1 MAVNPHTLT
10 PSPHGGNLPRHIP
23 RRFISCVHIGSA
35 IYCASIRYA
44 NRAKKIVTKALEVRI
59 EKPPPTMHEAL
70 RDIRELKARH
80 YTLHLRMMT
89 CVYVHDSL
97 GCICTPGI
105 TLVATSAGV
114 AAAGARS

>member
-1 MAVNPHTLT
+1 MSGNP
-10 PSPHGGNLPRHIP
+10 
-23 RRFISCVHIGSA
+23 
-35 IYCASIRYA
+35 
-44 NRAKKIVTKALEVRI
+44 ALEPPDHLGVPVQGGKVDWPLTQGVGGVRVRPHI
-59 EKPPPTMHEAL
+59 HEAL

-97 GCICTPGI
+97 RCICTPGI